1 MVYIT
6 STDVKLFGGL
16 ADSDTYEDA
25 LLGVLIPIAQ
35 QMVDTYTE
43 RTFEYTNTSDASEA
57 RVFDAIED
65 VSGRTLNLD
74 MDLHSIRSVTVDGVA
89 FSSDS
94 YVTEPR
100 TSTPYFGITVLGS
113 SSDSW
118 DYGTDAENAISVDGH
133 WAYSLTAP
141 ADIQVATI
149 LLVEYLMK
157 LRNSDIALTAPII
170 ADGITIMPSQMP
182 AVIRTIL
189 NQYRRVFIGV
199 V

>member
-16 ADSDTYEDA
+16 ADSDTHDDT
-25 LLGVLIPIAQ
+25 LLAVLIPIAQ
-35 QMVDTYTE
+35 AKVDKFCN
-43 RTFEYTNTSDASEA
+43 RTFEYTNTSDASES
-57 RVFDAIED
+57 RIFDAED
-65 VSGRTLNLD
+65 DVTERLLMLD
-74 MDLHSIRSVTVDGVA
+74 KDLHSIRSISVDGVA
-89 FSSDS
+89 ISSDS

-100 TSTPYFGITVLGS
+100 TDAPYWGIKILGS

-118 DYGTDAENAISVDGH
+118 SYGTDSENAIVIDGH

-141 ADIQVATI
+141 EDIRVATI
-149 LLVEYLMK
+149 LLVEYLYK
-157 LRNSDIALTAPII
+157 LRNSDIALTAPIV

-182 AVIRTIL
+182 AVVREIL
-189 NQYRRVFIGV
+189 ASYRKISIEV